1 VSIKSA
7 LITDPD
13 LMFLVVAVPQMVLD
27 DRAKAEHTIRFFQT
41 RLSGLPTALVTRD
54 AHGVPAAYF
63 GRGDL
68 AARLLSIPPAALP
81 WKDLPFR

>member
-1 VSIKSA
+1 MSIKSA
-7 LITDPD
+7 LITEGD
-13 LMFLVVAVPQMVLD
+13 LMFLVVAVPPLVLQ
-27 DRAKAEHTIRFFQT
+27 DRSKAEQTVRFFQR

-54 AHGVPAAYF
+54 ARGAPTAYY

-68 AARLLSIPPAALP
+68 AAQLLRLPPTALL